1 MMNAWAWAAVGLG
14 GALGA
19 MARFAL
25 SAAIGA
31 HHVFPWATL
40 AINIAGSFAIG
51 LVWGAYGTAEWF
63 QQWGRLFL
71 VVGLLGG
78 FTTFSAFSLETLN
91 LLQGARYAIAAGYV
105 AASVAACLVAVLL
118 GERCGQT
125 WLS

>member
-1 MMNAWAWAAVGLG
+1 MNLVALAAVACG
-14 GALGA
+14 GASGA
-19 MARFAL
+19 LLRFAI

-51 LVWGAYGTAEWF
+51 LLWGAYGAADWF

-78 FTTFSAFSLETLN
+78 FTTFSAFSLETLS
-91 LLQGARYAIAAGYV
+91 LLQSTRYVLATTYV
-105 AASVAACLVAVLL
+105 AASFAGCLLAVVM
-118 GERCGQT
+118 GERAGQT
-125 WLS
+125 WLA

>member
-1 MMNAWAWAAVGLG
+1 MNGLALAAVACG

-19 MARFAL
+19 VLRFSVSML
-25 SAAIGA
+25 FGA

-51 LVWGAYGTAEWF
+51 LLWGVYGASEWF

-91 LLQGARYAIAAGYV
+91 LLQGERITLATGYV
-105 AASVAACLVAVLL
+105 AASVFGCLAAVWI
-118 GERCGQT
+118 GERAGQA
-125 WLS
+125 WLA